1 MKRLNWI
8 LGFVVVALLSGC
20 ITGSG
25 GDSAGMDQLSAEAA
39 TMGQADL
46 RAMVAKDKGL
56 IAEKM
61 DVAGALKAQLKKIPM
76 AEMLGEKATAL
87 KQELGDTTTL
97 IAQLKDKLAVYTQ
110 ALKAL
115 K

>member
-1 MKRLNWI
+1 
-8 LGFVVVALLSGC
+8 
-20 ITGSG
+20 
-25 GDSAGMDQLSAEAA
+25 
-39 TMGQADL
+39 
-46 RAMVAKDKGL
+46 VAKYKGL